1 MGSRVTESIGN
12 SIANALAERVFK
24 KKIEPQPKSGRQAYL
39 ENVVNRYV

>member
-1 MGSRVTESIGN
+1 
-12 SIANALAERVFK
+12 LK